1 MEEGA
6 EAKPEFEGRRKRKGG
21 MGRRKEGEGGGRE
34 TKGGR
39 RRGVKAYIEIFL
51 VGPLLSK
58 WRGSS
63 MRCLLCPP
71 GVFHG
76 TVIGVFLE

>member
-1 MEEGA
+1 MGIGTRRGRGGGALGVEEGA

-39 RRGVKAYIEIFL
+39 RRGGEGIY
-51 VGPLLSK
+51 
-58 WRGSS
+58 
-63 MRCLLCPP
+63 
-71 GVFHG
+71 
-76 TVIGVFLE
+76 